1 MIPKPAQLLTS
12 ERRRRGVIGE
22 IMTSLARRDSERR
35 YDRWSISGLVL
46 AIAIPVSFVGVIWAL
61 TRLIFGA

>member
-1 MIPKPAQLLTS
+1 MIPEPVEILTT

-22 IMTSLARRDSERR
+22 MTASLIRRDSDRR
-35 YDRWSISGLVL
+35 YDRWSISGVIL
-46 AIAIPVSFVGVIWAL
+46 AVAIPASFVGVIWAL